1 MLAGVRF
8 CFLLF
13 SLILFA
19 VLVAAPAQVNGV
31 PASVISLGFGGK
43 TVPTGV
49 RASVTSLG
57 PNGYPNSWPVY
68 GACCVD
74 FFMPSNPISAQ
85 SPDHRHRRKE
95 NGKDKGRDKDRT
107 DFPVGVIEPA
117 YIPYGVPYAVDAD
130 DADDGPDADDGS
142 PAGMPS
148 AGPPHSSRGPK
159 SSVGNDLTAKS
170 EYVGPLR
177 EEEPVV
183 AQPSTVLIFR
193 DGHRAEIL
201 NYAVIGDTLFDLGA
215 DRTHRILLTNLDLP
229 ATRKANDDRGVDFQ
243 VPESADRK

>member
-1 MLAGVRF
+1 MLAGMRS

-13 SLILFA
+13 LMILFA

-31 PASVISLGFGGK
+31 PASVTSLGFGGR
-43 TVPTGV
+43 TTPNGV

-74 FFMPSNPISAQ
+74 FFRPADPNAARNPE
-85 SPDHRHRRKE
+85 HRHHRKDKD
-95 NGKDKGRDKDRT
+95 KDKGS
-107 DFPVGVIEPA
+107 DFPVGVVEPV
-117 YIPYGVPYAVDAD
+117 YIPYGVPYAADAN
-130 DADDGPDADDGS
+130 DADDGPEGADVS
-142 PAGMPS
+142 SAGMPS
-148 AGPPHSSRGPK
+148 AGPPHGSRGQKPIL
-159 SSVGNDLTAKS
+159 GTDLTAKS
-170 EYVGPLR
+170 EYIGPLR

-193 DGHRAEIL
+193 DGHRSEIL
-201 NYAVIGDTLFDLGA
+201 NYAVVGDTLFDLGT
-215 DRTHRILLTNLDLP
+215 DRTHKILLADLDLP

-243 VPESADRK
+243 VPESAARK